1 MQVLS
6 PSQVFLN
13 PDQFARTFL
22 KILDKDKRL
31 VPLVYNKAQRHY
43 LRGRT
48 RRDLILKA
56 RQLGFSTMLQ
66 AELFRLVTTGSATT
80 ITLSHLDSTTQSL
93 RRLADRYYENLPEGF
108 RPTRKY
114 ANSTVTTYPDFDSEA
129 VIATAGSKQGG
140 RGLTANYI
148 HASEVAFWTDA
159 DAIMA
164 GAMQAGNPAIIVES
178 TANGANGWFYNTCM
192 EALEG
197 RSQWKL
203 WFFPWWQDD
212 TYRVSLQ
219 PDETIDYMPEEKELI
234 RLHKLDAS
242 QIKWRRIKWSELKHL
257 APQEYPETVQSAFL
271 RSGLGYMGDIEHAFT
286 APVDATPQAGH
297 EYYAGLDFG
306 QQNDYTVCSVID
318 KTTMQQVALLRVNQ
332 LSWAEM
338 RRRVRDVCKY
348 WGVKVLK
355 PETNSMGST
364 NIEAL
369 QDEFYADGLRTSIV
383 PFTTT
388 NATKTASMAALR
400 ESLHDPEG
408 LRLLPDPAQKH
419 EMSGLQARQTITGAW
434 QLSAP
439 DGEHDD
445 IPMGNMLA
453 FDAIQNSILIAPVR
467 LNRRW

>member
-1 MQVLS
+1 
-6 PSQVFLN
+6 
-13 PDQFARTFL
+13 
-22 KILDKDKRL
+22 
-31 VPLVYNKAQRHY
+31 
-43 LRGRT
+43 
-48 RRDLILKA
+48 
-56 RQLGFSTMLQ
+56 
-66 AELFRLVTTGSATT
+66 VTTGSATT
-80 ITLSHLDSTTQSL
+80 ITLSHLDSTTQAL
-93 RRLADRYYENLPEGF
+93 RRLADRFYENLPEGF

-148 HASEVAFWTDA
+148 HASEVAFWADA

-178 TANGANGWFYNTCM
+178 TANGANGWFYNACM
-192 EALEG
+192 EAIEG

-203 WFFPWWQDD
+203 WFFPWWEDD
-212 TYRVSLQ
+212 SYRVPLH
-219 PDETIDYMPEEKELI
+219 PDETLDYTPEEKELI
-234 RLHKLDAS
+234 RLHGLDAS

-318 KTTMQQVALLRVNQ
+318 KTTLQQVALLRVRQ
-332 LSWAEM
+332 LAWSEM
-338 RRRVRDVCKY
+338 RRQVRQLCKA
-348 WGVKVLK
+348 WNVRLLK

-369 QDEFYADGLRTSIV
+369 RDEFSADGLSTAIV

-388 NATKTASMAALR
+388 NATKTAIMAALR
-400 ESLHDPEG
+400 ESLHSPRG
-408 LRLLPDPAQKH
+408 VRLLPISEQKH
-419 EMSGLQARQTITGAW
+419 EMSGLQAKQTITGVW
-434 QLSAP
+434 QIAAP

-445 IPMGNMLA
+445 IAIANALA
-453 FDAIQNSILIAPVR
+453 LDAIIGGGVLTVEQAPGLLSDWR
-467 LNRRW
+467 G